1 MTPTEST
8 KQFLAK
14 PLPADIVALITSLSI
29 LEEARVKISEQFY
42 IAFPDKDREDG
53 DINSFW
59 SDISK
64 KEIADI
70 YDRIVGIIEDLF
82 TNHIYEDL

>member
-1 MTPTEST
+1 M
-8 KQFLAK
+8 
-14 PLPADIVALITSLSI
+14 
-29 LEEARVKISEQFY
+29 RQFY

-59 SDISK
+59 SDVSK
-64 KEIADI
+64 KEIADM

-82 TNHIYEDL
+82 TKHIYEDL